1 MAKQTVWS
9 CLIRRQCHLITRF
22 TTRTFQLYARQFPG
36 RLAPYRFLQQ
46 CRRNDIEW
54 HWAYWQRYPC
64 LLCTWGKLEFPL
76 SQNCAVMLLLIALLP
91 LRLPVRL
98 VRPCDFGLFWLIH
111 GYVWDTHSLTHSTLR
126 TTQAVLHAFF
136 SAEPDSVIS
145 AASTEHTQTISVRQ
159 NSPVVRMFRNNIA
172 LDQLQS
178 DLEPNTTV

>member
-1 MAKQTVWS
+1 
-9 CLIRRQCHLITRF
+9 
-22 TTRTFQLYARQFPG
+22 
-36 RLAPYRFLQQ
+36 
-46 CRRNDIEW
+46 
-54 HWAYWQRYPC
+54 
-64 LLCTWGKLEFPL
+64 
-76 SQNCAVMLLLIALLP
+76 MLLLIALLP